1 MENRIKEQQMHLF
14 VDRTS
19 SAMMRANQLRL
30 WFSSMAYVIMHELRK
45 RALRGTKFGRAQGE
59 TIPQC

>member
-1 MENRIKEQQMHLF
+1 
-14 VDRTS
+14 
-19 SAMMRANQLRL
+19 AMMRANQLRL